1 MIYFGVRGFLNK
13 HLNNKYVENYAIFK
27 YLFKE
32 PWTQTYIMFNLIST
46 LLHDPNKILINSLH

>member
-1 MIYFGVRGFLNK
+1 MFINHCKDIYFLRYVFNMIYFGVRGFLNK

-32 PWTQTYIMFNLIST
+32 P
-46 LLHDPNKILINSLH
+46 